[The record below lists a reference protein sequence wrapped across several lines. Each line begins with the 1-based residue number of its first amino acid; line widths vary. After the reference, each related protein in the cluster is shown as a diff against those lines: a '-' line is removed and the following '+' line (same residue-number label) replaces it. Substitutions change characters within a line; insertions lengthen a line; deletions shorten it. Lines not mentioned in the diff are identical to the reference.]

1 MVMMMVRAQRRQSA
15 RAAGVT
21 ICAEVRQ
28 AVAAVAAAV
37 HVLDLFGGLIA
48 DDSVFFFWVGGRRE
62 HIFTLA
68 NVAPE
73 SNNLIRLL
81 ISTN

>member
-1 MVMMMVRAQRRQSA
+1 MMMVRAQRRQGA

-48 DDSVFFFWVGGRRE
+48 DDSAFGNFE
-62 HIFTLA
+62 
-68 NVAPE
+68 E
-73 SNNLIRLL
+73 RLR
-81 ISTN
+81 